1 MEEKSMNRNDENKLI
16 LAIKTHPMFTRLAKV
31 TTMLPPPR
39 LFTNRYIHTFDVI
52 KVANII
58 NAKVVNKYKLIKPIN
73 LKVSCLAHDLGHCCF
88 AHETEEV
95 VNKFLSFKL
104 CLPISKICFSH
115 AVNGALVLA
124 ISSKPNNFSSN
135 FSNFK
140 LFSNSAYISDAAII
154 VDSVIKHAFNES
166 YLDGVYFKFI
176 ESQYKHYTG
185 RSLIKA
191 GVNNSIPLFQ
201 TGYYVRVSDNIATKN
216 SDILDLFEL
225 YHSRKIS
232 RRSGTYYTLCHKY
245 VNDIAL
251 HSRDIKSGICTIE
264 DVLKGDALLKAEAN
278 LLKQTYSFQYKQ
290 SITNEVQ
297 KTVENALEVISEK
310 PWLLKSCG
318 FNQRYSYIQKVF
330 KAYASKITNI
340 KELNKA
346 NLDRVKKEYYSN
358 PHDDSNPYVLIY
370 RQYICAVTYELT
382 NFTDKD
388 FISFAMILASKTQD
402 MAPISTYLINLF

>member
-1 MEEKSMNRNDENKLI
+1 MKRNDENKLI
-16 LAIKTHPMFTRLAKV
+16 FAIKTHPMFTRLEKV
-31 TTMLPPPR
+31 TTMLPPPSR
-39 LFTNRYIHTFDVI
+39 FTNRYTHTFDVI

-58 NAKVVNKYKLIKPIN
+58 NAKVVNKYNLIKPIN

-124 ISSKPNNFSSN
+124 ISSKPKKFSSD
-135 FSNFK
+135 FSNFN
-140 LFSNSAYISDAAII
+140 LFSNSAYTSDATII

-166 YLDGVYFKFI
+166 YLDSVYFKFI
-176 ESQYKHYTG
+176 ESQYNHYTG

-191 GVNNSIPLFQ
+191 GADNSIPLFQ

-225 YHSRKIS
+225 YHKRKIS
-232 RRSGTYYTLCHKY
+232 RRSGTYYTLCDKY
-245 VNDIAL
+245 VNDIA
-251 HSRDIKSGICTIE
+251 SRALEIKCGICSIE
-264 DVLKGDALLKAEAN
+264 DVLKNNPLLKAEAN
-278 LLKQTYSFQYKQ
+278 LLKQTYSLKYKQ

-297 KTVENALEVISEK
+297 KAVINALEVISEK

-330 KAYASKITNI
+330 KAYASKNTSI
-340 KELNKA
+340 KELNKV

-358 PHDDSNPYVLIY
+358 PYDDSNPFVLIY

-388 FISFAMILASKTQD
+388 FISFAVLLASKTQD
-402 MAPISTYLINLF
+402 MAPIPTNLINLF